1 VSAAPAPGVTDD
13 ERRTIAEMMA
23 KGTYGPETVLEA
35 CKYEDSSRLL
45 APAMGPERASA
56 DDFLLGGVGQGRACK
71 GRER

>member
-23 KGTYGPETVLEA
+23 KGTYGPRYLEA
-35 CKYEDSSRLL
+35 CKYEDSSQLL
-45 APAMGPERASA
+45 APAVEPERASA